1 MLRIQKFKQ
10 DERGASL
17 VEYAISATV
26 FIMAT
31 FAVLEFG
38 RAVWAHNALS
48 DAARRG
54 ARYAVLHQPSGEDT
68 NIKNLVV
75 YGNTA
80 GGTQP
85 LVPGLSPANVQ
96 ISRSGDFSVN
106 SGTATV
112 SITGYQF
119 QFVLPML
126 PKKITMPSG
135 WWYPDFAWSKI
146 STSRVYAVSLSGP
159 VYRIGRR

>member
-1 MLRIQKFKQ
+1 MLRIKNFKQ
-10 DERGASL
+10 DETGATL

-38 RAVWAHNALS
+38 RAVWAHNALT

-54 ARYAVLHQPSGEDT
+54 ARYAVLHSPTGAEDT
-68 NIKNLVV
+68 KIQNLVV
-75 YGNTA
+75 YGNPD

-85 LVPGLSPANVQ
+85 LLPGLTTAKVQ
-96 ISRSGDFSVN
+96 INRSADFSVN

-119 QFVLPML
+119 EFVLPML
-126 PKKITMPSG
+126 PSSITMPD
-135 WWYPDFAWSKI
+135 Y
-146 STSRVYAVSLSGP
+146 STTLTGES
-159 VYRIGRR
+159 IGLIPTP